1 MANKTFSVRILSE
14 EEFKIIEE
22 INIFTDGG
30 SRGNPGPAGI
40 GVYITDKNGKEVAS
54 IGKHIGNAT
63 NNVAEYKAV
72 LEALS
77 WILANKE
84 ILGNNPK
91 INFFLD
97 SKLVYSQIAGLFKV
111 KNSLLRTILYEIR
124 EKEAQAKSQIF
135 YSHIPREKNT
145 KADEMVN
152 KALDQ
157 VKLG

>member
-1 MANKTFSVRILSE
+1 M
-14 EEFKIIEE
+14 EE

-40 GVYITDKNGKEVAS
+40 GVYITDENGKEIAS
-54 IGKHIGNAT
+54 IGKQIGDAT

-77 WILANKE
+77 WIRTNKKN
-84 ILGNNPK
+84 LGNNPK

-97 SKLVYSQIAGLFKV
+97 SKLAYSQITGLFKI
-111 KNSLLRTILYEIR
+111 KNPFLRTLLYEIR
-124 EKEAQAKSQIF
+124 EKEAQAKSRIF
-135 YSHIPREKNT
+135 YNHIPREKNI

-152 KALDQ
+152 KALDN
-157 VKLG
+157 LI

>member
-1 MANKTFSVRILSE
+1 MM
-14 EEFKIIEE
+14 EE

-40 GVYITDKNGKEVAS
+40 GVYIADKNGKEIAS
-54 IGKHIGNAT
+54 IGKRIGLAT

-72 LEALS
+72 LEALA

-84 ILGNNPK
+84 ALGNNPK

-97 SKLVYSQIAGLFKV
+97 SKLVYSQIAGLFKI
-111 KNSLLRTILYEIR
+111 KNPFLRTLLYEVR
-124 EKEAQAKSQIF
+124 EKEAQVKGRIF
-135 YSHIPREKNT
+135 YNHIPREKNI

-152 KALDQ
+152 KALDN
-157 VKLG
+157 LI